1 MVQSGEVDGSKDTPD
16 FRAGKFLSTTKVQI
30 NTLLE
35 QMRFCRP
42 FLSVCRSAVA
52 ILLILLFTGV
62 LGFADAIFGDA
73 ELGLPSDF

>member
-1 MVQSGEVDGSKDTPD
+1 MRG
-16 FRAGKFLSTTKVQI
+16 QI